1 MTNNETDTVIHR
13 IPVTGVMDLLITTN
27 GCIDI
32 MGGIDIQFML
42 NVNATGGGH
51 VNSSISMEAAKEIYM
66 AKCVIEREH
75 WSVENQWHECHRAAA
90 VAAMASDPHSCP
102 HAPSKPKTL
111 AKSADRHLARH
122 QCGDRVAA
130 SGVEAVTPW
139 HRHHGFEHSPR
150 DGVVGS
156 STGRRPSTRS
166 WSVCITAGGERHCL
180 GRSLLTRGTGQR
192 PSTVQPLTKH
202 S

>member
-1 MTNNETDTVIHR
+1 MARNCVCPPRRVVWRQRSSRLPQRFDQH
-13 IPVTGVMDLLITTN
+13 GFN
-27 GCIDI
+27 G
-32 MGGIDIQFML
+32 
-42 NVNATGGGH
+42 
-51 VNSSISMEAAKEIYM
+51 M
-66 AKCVIEREH
+66 AKRSHPSLGRTASLIALASASH
-75 WSVENQWHECHRAAA
+75 A
-90 VAAMASDPHSCP
+90 VSQASTQPQ
-102 HAPSKPKTL
+102 TL
-111 AKSADRHLARH
+111 AKSADRHSARH

-130 SGVEAVTPW
+130 SGVEAVTAW

-150 DGVVGS
+150 DGVVGG

-166 WSVCITAGGERHCL
+166 WSVRITPGRERHCL